1 MGSSRRSGS
10 RPPTRARTPL
20 LQQPRAEARPP
31 GYPGRCGDHL
41 LKRIYSHLG
50 AIRQRSEVVE
60 YRVEKH
66 RDLISGRL
74 KAL

>member
-1 MGSSRRSGS
+1 M
-10 RPPTRARTPL
+10 RTPL
-20 LQQPRAEARPP
+20 PAAEGGGPAPQ

-41 LKRIYSHLG
+41 LKRIYGHLG
-50 AIRQRSEVVE
+50 AIRQRSELVE
-60 YRVEKH
+60 YRVENH